1 MKNRSFAPVALGAAL
16 MLCGCGEAGPV
27 SPDLTQNEL
36 TPLLSKAGAGTA
48 FTATVPLAVV
58 DPGAITPL
66 PNGSIHIRGQVQQG
80 PVTGDLENTAT
91 DAVTVVVSAK
101 VDAGGS
107 GPAHGSFTIADA
119 CHATLGCGTF
129 EGRFKG
135 RNTGGL
141 FADKFKGRGVS
152 GDFLGMRIT
161 GTFEETT
168 PVSNVFTL
176 TGTIG

>member
-1 MKNRSFAPVALGAAL
+1 MKNRSFARVALGAAL
-16 MLCGCGEAGPV
+16 MVWGCGDAGPV
-27 SPDLTQNEL
+27 SPDMTQSEL
-36 TPLLSKAGAGTA
+36 TPLLSKAGGGTA
-48 FTATVPLAVV
+48 FTATTSQTVI
-58 DPGAITPL
+58 DPGAITVL
-66 PNGSIHIRGQVQQG
+66 PNGSIHIRDQVSQG
-80 PVTGDLENTAT
+80 PITGDLENT
-91 DAVTVVVSAK
+91 DADAFTAVASAK
-101 VDAGGS
+101 VDAGGN
-107 GPAHGSFTIADA
+107 GPAHGSFTIKA
-119 CHATLGCGTF
+119 CHDDLGCGVF

>member
-1 MKNRSFAPVALGAAL
+1 MKYRSFAPVALGAAL
-16 MLCGCGEAGPV
+16 MLCGCSESV
-27 SPDLTQNEL
+27 SPDVTESEL
-36 TPLLSKAGAGTA
+36 GPLFSKAGAGTA
-48 FTATVPLAVV
+48 FTATTPLTLV
-58 DPGAITPL
+58 DPGAITVL
-66 PNGSIHIRGQVQQG
+66 PNGSIHIRDQVSQG
-80 PVTGDLENTAT
+80 PISGDLTNSDA

-101 VDAGGS
+101 VDVGGN
-107 GPAHGSFTIADA
+107 GPGHGSVTITA

-141 FADKFKGRGVS
+141 FADKFKLAGVS

-168 PVSNVFTL
+168 PVSGVFTL
-176 TGTIG
+176 TGTIR